1 MNKKQENI
9 NHVRYARLRR
19 GHQETR
25 REDQNLVI
33 LRVIGGFCFS
43 YSLVLVRVRSR

>member
-1 MNKKQENI
+1 MNKKQEKDI
-9 NHVRYARLRR
+9 HEE
-19 GHQETR
+19 HQETR

-43 YSLVLVRVRSR
+43 YSLVLVRARSC